1 MQRRGLMAT
10 LPRKPETARSDNAR
24 LHDPHMETIK
34 IQRIL
39 EAALL
44 ASAEHLSST
53 RLAGL
58 FTEDEGVTAADVARA
73 LEALHT
79 DAGARGVVLAEVAS
93 GYRYQVAGDVHAWV
107 ARLNAER
114 PTRYSRALLETLS
127 LIAYRQPI
135 TRGEIEQIRGVVV
148 SSNMI
153 RTLEEREWIRIV
165 GHRDVAGRPALYGTT
180 RQFLDYFNLKALED
194 LPPLAEIRDLEE
206 LAPQF
211 EFETAPGDSGN
222 TLTAPVEA
230 GTADAASDF
239 SAASAAIHF
248 PLPDATAPAPDPDS
262 KEHLA

>member
-1 MQRRGLMAT
+1 MDTDQ
-10 LPRKPETARSDNAR
+10 
-24 LHDPHMETIK
+24 IK
-34 IQRIL
+34 RIL

-44 ASAEHLSST
+44 ASLEPLSST

-58 FTEDEGVTAADVARA
+58 FTEDENVTAGDIACA
-73 LEALHT
+73 LEALQA
-79 DAGARGVVLAEVAS
+79 DAPARGVVLSEVAS

-148 SSNMI
+148 SSNII

-165 GHRDVAGRPALYGTT
+165 GHRDVAGRPALFGTT

-211 EFETAPGDSGN
+211 EFEAALGSTSPAPPARID
-222 TLTAPVEA
+222 TEA
-230 GTADAASDF
+230 STVGITPDF
-239 SAASAAIHF
+239 SESSDSADSPASGEI
-248 PLPDATAPAPDPDS
+248 APTQDPDS
-262 KEHLA
+262 KEHPA

>member
-1 MQRRGLMAT
+1 MDTDQ
-10 LPRKPETARSDNAR
+10 
-24 LHDPHMETIK
+24 IK
-34 IQRIL
+34 RIL

-44 ASAEHLSST
+44 ASLEPLSST

-58 FTEDEGVTAADVARA
+58 FTEDEGVTAGDIACA
-73 LEALHT
+73 LEALRA
-79 DAGARGVVLAEVAS
+79 DAPARGVVLSEVAS

-107 ARLNAER
+107 ARLSAER

-165 GHRDVAGRPALYGTT
+165 GHRDVAGRPALFGTT

-211 EFETAPGDSGN
+211 EFEAALGSASSTPPARID
-222 TLTAPVEA
+222 TEA
-230 GTADAASDF
+230 STVGITPDF
-239 SAASAAIHF
+239 SASSDSI
-248 PLPDATAPAPDPDS
+248 DSPAPGEIAPTQDTDS

>member
-1 MQRRGLMAT
+1 MDSNL
-10 LPRKPETARSDNAR
+10 
-24 LHDPHMETIK
+24 

-44 ASAEHLSST
+44 ASPEPLSST

-58 FTEDEGVTAADVARA
+58 FTEDEGVTAGDIARA
-73 LEALHT
+73 LEALQT
-79 DAGARGVVLAEVAS
+79 DAAARGVVLSEVAS

-107 ARLNAER
+107 ARLSAER

-180 RQFLDYFNLKALED
+180 RQFLDYFNLKALEE

-211 EFETAPGDSGN
+211 EFEAAFGN
-222 TLTAPVEA
+222 A
-230 GTADAASDF
+230 GNVLPAHIETSTADAASDF
-239 SAASAAIHF
+239 SEVSASTHS
-248 PLPDATAPAPDPDS
+248 PAPGATTPMQDPDS
-262 KEHLA
+262 KEHFA

>member
-1 MQRRGLMAT
+1 MDTDQ
-10 LPRKPETARSDNAR
+10 
-24 LHDPHMETIK
+24 IK
-34 IQRIL
+34 RIL

-44 ASAEHLSST
+44 ASLEPLSST

-58 FTEDEGVTAADVARA
+58 FTEDENVTVGDIACA
-73 LEALHT
+73 LEALQA
-79 DAGARGVVLAEVAS
+79 DASARGVVLSEVAS

-148 SSNMI
+148 SSNII

-165 GHRDVAGRPALYGTT
+165 GHRDVAGRPALFGTT

-206 LAPQF
+206 LVPQF
-211 EFETAPGDSGN
+211 EFEAVLGDAGN
-222 TLTAPVEA
+222 ILPAHIEA
-230 GTADAASDF
+230 GTAGAASDF
-239 SAASAAIHF
+239 SEVPAAIHL
-248 PLPDATAPAPDPDS
+248 PLPDATTPAQDPDS

>member
-1 MQRRGLMAT
+1 MDTDQ
-10 LPRKPETARSDNAR
+10 
-24 LHDPHMETIK
+24 IK
-34 IQRIL
+34 RIL

-44 ASAEHLSST
+44 ASLEPLSST

-58 FTEDEGVTAADVARA
+58 FTEDENVTVGDIACA
-73 LEALHT
+73 LEALQA
-79 DAGARGVVLAEVAS
+79 DASARGVVLSEVAS
-93 GYRYQVAGDVHAWV
+93 GFRYQVAGDVHAWV

-148 SSNMI
+148 SSNII

-165 GHRDVAGRPALYGTT
+165 GHRDVAGRPALFGTT

-206 LAPQF
+206 LVPQF
-211 EFETAPGDSGN
+211 EFEAVLGDAGN
-222 TLTAPVEA
+222 ILPAHIEA
-230 GTADAASDF
+230 GTAGAASDF
-239 SAASAAIHF
+239 S
-248 PLPDATAPAPDPDS
+248 
-262 KEHLA
+262 EV

>member
-1 MQRRGLMAT
+1 M
-10 LPRKPETARSDNAR
+10 PNPHVPARF
-24 LHDPHMETIK
+24 HDPHMEKIQ

-44 ASAEHLSST
+44 ASPEPLSST
-53 RLAGL
+53 RLASL
-58 FTEDEGVTAADVARA
+58 FTEDEGVGADDIGLA
-73 LEALHT
+73 LEALR
-79 DAGARGVVLAEVAS
+79 AEAPARGVVLTEVAS

-148 SSNMI
+148 SSTMI
-153 RTLEEREWIRIV
+153 RTLEDREWIRVV

-180 RQFLDYFNLKALED
+180 RQFLDYFNLKALDE
-194 LPPLAEIRDLEE
+194 LPPLTEVRDLEE

-211 EFETAPGDSGN
+211 EFETAPGDPGT
-222 TLTAPVEA
+222 TLAAPVA
-230 GTADAASDF
+230 GGTDDTTAVL
-239 SAASAAIHF
+239 SAAHAATDL
-248 PLPDATAPAPDPDS
+248 PLHDATASAQESDS

>member
-1 MQRRGLMAT
+1 MDTDQ
-10 LPRKPETARSDNAR
+10 
-24 LHDPHMETIK
+24 IK
-34 IQRIL
+34 RIL

-44 ASAEHLSST
+44 ASLEPLSST

-58 FTEDEGVTAADVARA
+58 FTEDENVTAGDIACA
-73 LEALHT
+73 LEALQA
-79 DAGARGVVLAEVAS
+79 DASARGVVLSEVAS

-148 SSNMI
+148 SSNII

-165 GHRDVAGRPALYGTT
+165 GHRDVAGRPALFGTT

-211 EFETAPGDSGN
+211 EFEAALGN
-222 TLTAPVEA
+222 AGNILPAHIEA
-230 GTADAASDF
+230 GTAGAASDF
-239 SAASAAIHF
+239 SESSDSVDSPASGEI
-248 PLPDATAPAPDPDS
+248 APTQDPDS
-262 KEHLA
+262 KEHFA

>member
-1 MQRRGLMAT
+1 MDTDQ
-10 LPRKPETARSDNAR
+10 
-24 LHDPHMETIK
+24 IK
-34 IQRIL
+34 RIL

-44 ASAEHLSST
+44 ASLEPLSST

-58 FTEDEGVTAADVARA
+58 FTEDENVTAGDIACA
-73 LEALHT
+73 LEALQA
-79 DAGARGVVLAEVAS
+79 DASARGVVLSEVAS

-148 SSNMI
+148 SSNII

-165 GHRDVAGRPALYGTT
+165 GHRDVAGRPALFGTT

-211 EFETAPGDSGN
+211 EFEAALGN
-222 TLTAPVEA
+222 AGNILPAHIEA
-230 GTADAASDF
+230 GTAGAVSDF
-239 SAASAAIHF
+239 SESSDSVDSPASGEI
-248 PLPDATAPAPDPDS
+248 APTQDPDS
-262 KEHLA
+262 KEHFA

>member
-1 MQRRGLMAT
+1 MDTDQ
-10 LPRKPETARSDNAR
+10 
-24 LHDPHMETIK
+24 IK
-34 IQRIL
+34 RIL

-44 ASAEHLSST
+44 ASLEPLSST

-58 FTEDEGVTAADVARA
+58 FTEDEGVTAGDIACA
-73 LEALHT
+73 LEALRA
-79 DAGARGVVLAEVAS
+79 DAPARGVVLSEVAS

-165 GHRDVAGRPALYGTT
+165 GHRDVAGRPALFGTT

-211 EFETAPGDSGN
+211 EFEAALGSASSTPPARID
-222 TLTAPVEA
+222 TEA
-230 GTADAASDF
+230 STVGITPDF
-239 SAASAAIHF
+239 SASSDSI
-248 PLPDATAPAPDPDS
+248 DSPAPGEIAPTQDTDS